1 MAEEEHSTSHIVQS
15 LAVNLAIAIS
25 KLVAAL
31 FTRSGAMLAE
41 GIHSFADCANQV
53 LLLLGVRLAKR
64 APDAEHP
71 LGYGRELYFW
81 SFMVAMLLFSG
92 GGVFSI
98 YEGIHKI
105 IEPEPIEHVGIGLV
119 VLAIAFV
126 LEGGSV
132 ISNVREINRRRGN
145 IGFWKYLRDSKDSDL
160 IVVFGENTGDSLG
173 LVCAISTT
181 LLAYFTGDGHWDGV
195 GSLLVGLV
203 LVGIAV
209 FLAIEV
215 KSLLVG
221 EAADEVVE
229 RAVRDA
235 AAAAHP
241 SIDEVLRVI
250 ALQQGPN
257 EIMIAVKVRLGAEM
271 TSKRVVE
278 AINDFERDIK
288 KRCPSIR
295 WSFVEP
301 DDHA

>member
-15 LAVNLAIAIS
+15 LAVNLAIAVS

-64 APDAEHP
+64 APDPEHP

-105 IEPEPIEHVGIGLV
+105 IEPEPIEHVGVGLV
-119 VLAIAFV
+119 VLGIAFI

-132 ISNVREINRRRGN
+132 ISNVREINRRRGS

-173 LVCAISTT
+173 LVCAIATT

-195 GSLLVGLV
+195 GSLLVGVV

-209 FLAIEV
+209 FLAVEV

-229 RAVRDA
+229 RTVRDA